1 MQKKWYLGTL
11 LIILAVLGVVN
22 QQQIS
27 VPNQEI
33 VVQFADAR
41 IASNNAQNAIALV
54 KEELQELGAENIR
67 VVKSQEGYL
76 KITYF
81 SATDVAAIKKT
92 LAKRNTLRPEEDF
105 KHDKHPEDFPFQD
118 NPISYNI
125 DVYEIEKD
133 ASNDWDF
140 NDTFVL
146 ELKPKS
152 DRFFNPNVL
161 ASFKESDITD
171 RSNSIEVSLNVYKH
185 IATSVNSRFYNI
197 PEVRAGPNC

>member
-1 MQKKWYLGTL
+1 MQKKWYFGTL

-33 VVQFADAR
+33 VLQFADVAVR
-41 IASNNAQNAIALV
+41 SHDAQKALSIV

-67 VVKSQEGYL
+67 VIEGDDGYL

-81 SATDVAAIKKT
+81 SATDVAAIKKI
-92 LAKRNTLRPEEDF
+92 LSKESNLKIDEVSNQESKPF
-105 KHDKHPEDFPFQD
+105 QFPFED
-118 NPISYNI
+118 NPISYNLDI
-125 DVYEIEKD
+125 YEIQNKSD
-133 ASNDWDF
+133 VDWDF
-140 NDTFVL
+140 NGTFVL

-161 ASFKESDITD
+161 ASINNSDAKDKDT
-171 RSNSIEVSLNVYKH
+171 NVKVTLRVQKH
-185 IATSVNSRFYNI
+185 IAIAINTTSHNI